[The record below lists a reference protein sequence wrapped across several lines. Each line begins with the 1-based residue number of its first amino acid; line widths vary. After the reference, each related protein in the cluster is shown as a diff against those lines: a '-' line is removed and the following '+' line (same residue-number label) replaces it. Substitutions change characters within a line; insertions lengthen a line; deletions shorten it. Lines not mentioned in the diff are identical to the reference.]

1 MACATTRT
9 SAGAWNGS
17 SSARRTPETLSP
29 SRYSFA
35 ASLRC
40 MSARPRSYSYMPDS
54 KIPLTVKRRL
64 RGSKPAGVTLPS
76 GVMSTTFCP
85 TVTPSSWARAEPR
98 MTRYLPACQVGKR
111 TGFQARAQPDS
122 LHLFFRQHAA
132 HHGARDSLAIRE
144 QAARFDIG
152 HRRLDSRHARG
163 RGLPRTP
170 VGDRAVEA
178 GDGGMR
184 GHGEHPAAKLFLE
197 TVEHRQDHDE
207 YGDAERQAEHR
218 HGSDEGHESAAVLRP
233 QVANSY
239 LPFIGPLECHGH
251 S

>member
-1 MACATTRT
+1 
-9 SAGAWNGS
+9 
-17 SSARRTPETLSP
+17 
-29 SRYSFA
+29 
-35 ASLRC
+35 

-85 TVTPSSWARAEPR
+85 TVTPSSCGEGGAENDPVLAR
-98 MTRYLPACQVGKR
+98 LQVGKR
-111 TGFQARAQPDS
+111 TGFQARAQPDG

-132 HHGARDSLAIRE
+132 HHGARDSLTIRE

-163 RGLPRTP
+163 RGLPGTP
-170 VGDRAVEA
+170 VRDLAVEA

-184 GHGEHPAAKLFLE
+184 GHGEHPAAELLLE
-197 TVEHRQDHDE
+197 AVEHRQDHDE
-207 YGDAERQAEHR
+207 YRDAERQAEHR